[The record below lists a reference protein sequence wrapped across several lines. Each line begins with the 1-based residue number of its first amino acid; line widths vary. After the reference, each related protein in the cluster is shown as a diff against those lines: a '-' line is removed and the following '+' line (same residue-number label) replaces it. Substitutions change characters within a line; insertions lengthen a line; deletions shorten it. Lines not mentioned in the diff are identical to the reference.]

1 MIRNIFVVLALSLLA
16 SPACAQQRAAAPASG
31 EAVVATLAGQPITAR
46 ELEQE
51 AASRLLTLRQQE
63 YQIKTEAIRELA
75 FRRQR
80 EQAAARAGISV
91 EELMR
96 REVTDK
102 VTAPSEEEIAQ
113 VVQQYRS
120 RLPADEEQAK
130 AVVRQGLTQQRRQ
143 QREAAF
149 REELLAGVELR
160 ILLEPPR
167 AAVRLEGHEPTRGP
181 AKAPVTVVEFSDFQC
196 PYCARSQSVLQQIQ
210 ATYGDKVRFVFKH
223 LPLDMHKD
231 ARRAAEASL
240 CASDGGRFWELHD
253 WMFANPNQLSEEQL
267 IAQAVKLGLDRDRF
281 VQCLTGGEK
290 AEKVSADMKAA
301 VEMGI
306 TGTPAFVVN
315 GRMIM
320 GAQPFEAFKEVID
333 DELARAAAKAAARR

>member
-1 MIRNIFVVLALSLLA
+1 MIRIVPVIFVSALITV
-16 SPACAQQRAAAPASG
+16 PACAQQAAAPVAPG
-31 EAVVATLAGQPITAR
+31 EAVVATLGGQPITAR

-51 AASRLLTLRQQE
+51 AAPRLLTLRQQE

-75 FRRQR
+75 FRRQLER
-80 EQAAARAGISV
+80 AAASAGVSV
-91 EELMR
+91 DELMR

-120 RLPADEEQAK
+120 RLPADDEQAK
-130 AVVRQGLTQQRRQ
+130 TVVRQGLTQQRRQ

-149 REELLAGVELR
+149 REELLAKVELR

-167 AAVRLEGHEPTRGP
+167 AAVRLGGHEPTRGA

-196 PYCARSQSVLQQIQ
+196 PYCARSQAVLQQIK

-223 LPLDMHKD
+223 LPLDMHRD

-240 CASDGGRFWELHD
+240 CAGDGGKFWELHD

-267 IAQAVKLGLDRDRF
+267 VTQAAALGLDRERF
-281 VQCLTGGEK
+281 TTCLTSGEK
-290 AEKVSADMKAA
+290 AEMVNADMKAA
-301 VEMGI
+301 SEMGI

-315 GRMIM
+315 GRLIM
-320 GAQPFEAFKEVID
+320 GAQPFEAFKEVIE
-333 DELARAAAKAAARR
+333 DELARAGAKTAARR